1 MTNLEAIDYVY
12 AFAKTT
18 QLKAALT
25 GNLYKIRRPVNSALE
40 DIVISALPMSD
51 GNPQRCTV
59 NVNIHIPD
67 KQVSISSR
75 QQQMPDYSRM
85 KQLAILAETEFKEY
99 SSQSYSW
106 YMSYQQVFS
115 EETINQTYINVRL
128 EFSAHNL

>member
-59 NVNIHIPD
+59 NVNIHISD